1 LCPYAEVPHELIDEG
16 RAGATDSSF
25 VCMHLLDTGLSVLI
39 TQIVDIAVLS
49 YGVPQPVPEFFRE
62 RRDA

>member
-25 VCMHLLDTGLSVLI
+25 VCMHLLYTGLSVPI
-39 TQIVDIAVLS
+39 TEIVDIAALS
-49 YGVPQPVPEFFRE
+49 YGVPRPFPEFTRE